1 MKKLNKNITYFF
13 ICLVVIT
20 VFTVACSKD
29 ITEVGTDWQA
39 LAPAKIDTSASNW
52 KPCVITANDV
62 FNVATPDATNSAAY
76 QKELADV
83 KSALANQTAEQKE
96 IIRYWSAGAV
106 LRWNEIM
113 RALVAKYNLPPQDSA
128 GVYPIPSAA
137 NPFAYPQFPFSNPP
151 YAARSYAYVSVAQ
164 YDALVAAYKL
174 KMQYK
179 RPAPYKVDAGLTPS
193 VPKTDLPSYPSE
205 DAVIATATY
214 ELIKNLFPTEIDFL
228 TKKAEECRRYKY
240 WAGAATASDIAAGD
254 SLGKAVAAKIM
265 ARARTDNMSL
275 AVGNQAKWDSLANR
289 PTLARMVN
297 GKETL
302 VADRSWY
309 SEETPKRPPM
319 LPFFGNV
326 KAWFFAKAADVR
338 MPAPP
343 LSTAPEIQDQV
354 KELYEITSN
363 LTREQ
368 MQIALFW
375 ADGVGTQTP
384 PGHWNAIAC
393 GYFQPLQMSEV
404 RTARNLSLLNMALM
418 DAAIT
423 CWDIK
428 NTYYFLRPSNF
439 DKRIKT
445 ITGLPNFPG
454 YTSGHSTFSGAAAT
468 FLSYLLPSEKSK
480 LEDMAKDASVSRQY
494 GGIHLRIDCEVGL
507 QSGQKIGQLA
517 IDRAKA
523 DGAD

>member
-1 MKKLNKNITYFF
+1 MKINKTSIRY
-13 ICLVVIT
+13 ILPPSVILLF
-20 VFTVACSKD
+20 VIGCNKD
-29 ITEVGTDWQA
+29 ISQVGADWQA
-39 LAPAKIDTSASNW
+39 LVPTKLDTAAGNW

-62 FNVATPDATNSAAY
+62 FNIPVPETTSSTAY
-76 QKELADV
+76 QKELADL
-83 KSALANQTAEQKE
+83 KTALANQTADQQAAIK
-96 IIRYWSAGAV
+96 YWGAGTV

-113 RALVAKYNLPPQDSA
+113 RALVAKYNLAPQDSA

-151 YAARSYAYVSVAQ
+151 YAARAYAYVSVAQ
-164 YDALVAAYKL
+164 YDALVAANKL
-174 KMQYK
+174 KSQYR
-179 RPAPYKVDAGLTPS
+179 RPAPYKVDASITPS
-193 VPKTDLPSYPSE
+193 VAKSDLPSYPSE
-205 DAVIATATY
+205 EAVVATATF
-214 ELIKNLFPTEIDFL
+214 EVIKNLFPTEVEFL
-228 TKKAEECRRYKY
+228 NKKAEECRRFKY

-254 SLGKAVAAKIM
+254 SIGKAVAAKIM

-289 PTLARMVN
+289 PLMLRTVN

-302 VADRSWY
+302 IADKGWY
-309 SEETPKRPPM
+309 SEELPKRPPM

-338 MPAPP
+338 MPPPP
-343 LSTAPEIQDQV
+343 LSTAPEIQEQV
-354 KELYEITSN
+354 KELYGITSN

-368 MQIALFW
+368 TRIALFW

-393 GYFQPLQMSEV
+393 DYLQPLQLSEV
-404 RTARNLSLLNMALM
+404 RMARNLSLLNMALM

-423 CWDIK
+423 CWDNK

-445 ITGLPNFPG
+445 VTGLPNFQG

-468 FLSYLLPSEKSK
+468 FLGYLLPNEKNK
-480 LEDMAKDASVSRQY
+480 FDEMAKEASVSRQY
-494 GGIHLRIDCEVGL
+494 GGIHLRIDCEVGI
-507 QSGQKIGQLA
+507 QSGNKIGQLA
-517 IDRAKA
+517 IDRART

>member
-1 MKKLNKNITYFF
+1 MKNIHFF
-13 ICLVVIT
+13 KYILIPTFLLLV
-20 VFTVACSKD
+20 FMACNKD
-29 ITEVGTDWQA
+29 IVEADANWQSLNPTKLDIEA
-39 LAPAKIDTSASNW
+39 GNW

-62 FNVATPDATNSAAY
+62 FNVVAPEATNSAAY
-76 QKELADV
+76 QKELVDV
-83 KSALANQTAEQKE
+83 KSAVANQTAEQKE
-96 IIRYWSAGAV
+96 IIKYWSAGTV

-151 YAARSYAYVSVAQ
+151 YAARAYAYVSVAQ

-174 KMQYK
+174 KKQYN
-179 RPAPYKVDAGLTPS
+179 RPAPYKTDARITPS
-193 VPKTDLPSYPSE
+193 VSKSDLPSYPSE
-205 DAVIATATY
+205 EAVVATATF
-214 ELIKNLFPTEIDFL
+214 EVIKNLFPTEVAFL
-228 TKKAEECRRYKY
+228 TQKAEECRRFKY

-254 SLGKAVAAKIM
+254 SLGKQIAAKIM

-275 AVGNQAKWDSLANR
+275 SVGNKAQWDSLEKR
-289 PTLARMVN
+289 PTLLRTVDGKQVN
-297 GKETL
+297 
-302 VADRSWY
+302 VADKSWY
-309 SEETPKRPPM
+309 SEESPKRPPM
-319 LPFFGNV
+319 LPFYGNV
-326 KAWFFAKAADVR
+326 KAWFFTNVTDVR
-338 MPAPP
+338 VAAPP
-343 LSTAPEIQDQV
+343 LSTAPEIQSQV
-354 KELYEITSN
+354 EELYQITSN
-363 LTREQ
+363 LTRKQ
-368 MQIALFW
+368 MEIALYW

-393 GYFQPLQMSEV
+393 RYLQPLQISEV
-404 RTARNLSLLNMALM
+404 RMARNLSLLNMAMM

-428 NTYYFLRPSNF
+428 TTYSYPRPSNF

-468 FLSYLLPSEKSK
+468 FLSYLLPSEKNK
-480 LEDMAKDASVSRQY
+480 LEDMAKDASISRQY

-507 QSGQKIGQLA
+507 ISGQKIGELA
-517 IDRAKA
+517 ISRARV